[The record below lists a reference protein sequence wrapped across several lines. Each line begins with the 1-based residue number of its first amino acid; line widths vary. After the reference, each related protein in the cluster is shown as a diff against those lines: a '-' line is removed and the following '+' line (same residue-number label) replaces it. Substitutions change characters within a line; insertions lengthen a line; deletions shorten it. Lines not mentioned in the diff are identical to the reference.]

1 MFSMSTILMS
11 TSKEKKLVQIN
22 MQGGQNVR
30 IVRIFYF
37 LTLKLYG
44 MYGLYGF
51 LSWKNTVFFN
61 FHSFQFETKKE
72 GRGGGIERE
81 KV

>member
-30 IVRIFYF
+30 IGRIFFICNPKIVRIVRIFILEIHRFF
-37 LTLKLYG
+37 L
-44 MYGLYGF
+44 
-51 LSWKNTVFFN
+51 N